1 MSKIVALNADE
12 EQGKKPSIRQRRLL
26 TRAGLHKAKRM
37 THLDALAEKLGYQ
50 LVRGTYVAFRHT
62 VTVESVRKL
71 PPAEVNFV
79 PRVKKMTFTEAC
91 NISRDLSDSREERL
105 MSASFDGPE

>member
-1 MSKIVALNADE
+1 
-12 EQGKKPSIRQRRLL
+12 
-26 TRAGLHKAKRM
+26 M

-50 LVRGTYVAFRHT
+50 IVRGTYVAFRHT
-62 VTVESVRKL
+62 VTVESIRKL
-71 PPAEVNFV
+71 PHAEVNLV

-91 NISRDLSDSREERL
+91 NISRELSDSREERL